1 MIRHYSGFDLSPED
15 MAALLTQDFS
25 GQSLNYPAN
34 FQHFPVQNIYNKE
47 AIEQLL
53 VSMDSE
59 EHDTTEKVAVIEKE
73 QLDDILL
80 TNYLKNS
87 LKPIDPFSVDNA
99 QTNSIDEPRAQ
110 RALAMGVE
118 NNLSNSVEKEKDDLG
133 LVPYNKTVYVPA
145 DKIVQTFVG
154 DTTEKT
160 PIYTDNSE
168 EFVKYVPAPSII
180 TSSNDEVEGN
190 VSTRHPEELTDL
202 ITAEDEQVE
211 PYHYQHHMMTGC
223 LGRWLII
230 LSFGVENTRTSM
242 LPSRTNGLG
251 KYSTLVIILYI
262 HLDRANGQV

>member
-1 MIRHYSGFDLSPED
+1 MTIGQHSGFDLSPED

-25 GQSLNYPAN
+25 GQSLNYPGS

-59 EHDTTEKVAVIEKE
+59 EHVPTEKVAVIEKE

-99 QTNSIDEPRAQ
+99 PTNSLDEPRSQ
-110 RALAMGVE
+110 RALAMGAQ
-118 NNLSNSVEKEKDDLG
+118 NNLSNGVEKGKDDMG
-133 LVPYNKTVYVPA
+133 LVPYNTTVYIPA
-145 DKIVQTFVG
+145 NKLVQTKVG
-154 DTTEKT
+154 DTTERDHV
-160 PIYTDNSE
+160 YTDNSE
-168 EFVKYVPAPSII
+168 EYVQYLPSPSLI
-180 TSSNDEVEGN
+180 TSSTEEVEGD

-211 PYHYQHHMMTGC
+211 LFPCNVTTVC
-223 LGRWLII
+223 LVRWSTTWI
-230 LSFGVENTRTSM
+230 FGVENTRTSM
-242 LPSRTNGLG
+242 
-251 KYSTLVIILYI
+251 
-262 HLDRANGQV
+262 